1 MTITLMRALLSCAKY
16 AADEYYTWLLVGL
29 ILKNEGMPVEL
40 WDEWS
45 RNCPEKYQEGVCAQK
60 WSTFGKCSHPVTVRT
75 LIRMIEHPE
84 DYTNSAFVQNALVI
98 DSMVDYGS
106 ISPPD
111 GYVPVS
117 DMIRFIEC
125 LFKPN
130 EYVGFV
136 TYALF
141 NRKGKYEPGSSGS
154 FNRTAGEIVQL
165 LSSCNGEY
173 PLVFGCVN
181 RMAGAWIRVNPLN
194 GKGADD
200 RNVTDYRYTL
210 VESDVLPLS
219 QQIDLLRSLQLP
231 IAVLTYSGGKS
242 VHAVVKVN
250 APSAEVY
257 RQRVACIYRYC
268 NRNGLIVDLSN
279 SNPSR
284 LTRFP
289 GFQRGD
295 QMQFIIDTEIG
306 YPTYDAWAASNETEE
321 CL

>member
-84 DYTNSAFVQNALVI
+84 DYTNSAFVQNALVS
-98 DSMVDYGS
+98 DSIVDYGS
-106 ISPPD
+106 LSPPD
-111 GYVPVS
+111 GFIPVN

-125 LFKPN
+125 LFKQN

-165 LSSCNGEY
+165 LSSCNGDY

-181 RMAGAWIRVNPLN
+181 SMAGAWIRVNPLD

-219 QQIDLLRSLQLP
+219 QQIDLLQSLQLP